1 MANITPI
8 ENPIIIFAIIILI
21 ILITPYYSRKIK
33 VPAIFGLI
41 ISGLIIGP
49 HGTGLIANNIGVKIL
64 SSVGLLYL
72 MFIAGLEIN
81 MVSFQQSRHKS
92 IAFGIIT
99 FLIPLTLGYFFLK
112 SLFGFPF
119 HSALLLASMFS
130 THTLL
135 SYPVASRLN
144 ITKRESVVISIGGT
158 IITDTAV
165 LLLLTV
171 IVASYQGKLDWFF
184 WTKLLFLLGAFVFIV
199 LWGVPRLSRW
209 FFKQVQAED
218 SAQYLFVLSVLLA
231 SSLLATVAGI
241 EPIVG
246 AFLSGLALN
255 KVIPHHSALM
265 NRVSFIGNTLF
276 IPFFLIGVGMLI
288 DLKVLFSGWDT
299 LIFAF
304 VIIIIALF
312 SKYMA
317 ATLTQYIYDFSKNER
332 NLIFGLSSSH
342 AAATIAVVLVG
353 YNLGILNDTVLNA
366 TILLILVTCSVS
378 SFITENAGR
387 KIALTEPLP
396 DIQRNGLDNTLVTVT
411 NPDSVLSMI
420 DFAIMARKDNSSI
433 IYTLTIVQDDEH
445 VERTLQFNKNLVNS
459 ITGNLAD
466 TDVDIRPITR
476 IDINMPTAISRTMKE
491 LQIKKLFIGWSGKS
505 NTANYFFGNIVDN
518 LLENCR
524 QMMIVSKFSKP
535 LDETRNIY
543 LFLPVHAEK
552 EQGFIHMMDMIKSL
566 SMSFAAKVS
575 VFVNSQS
582 QRLIKKVLQ
591 YDKFYNELRYT
602 TFEYYPNISSIAS
615 GIQDN
620 DLIISVSSRSYMISY
635 NRRLE
640 LLPKILSRHFAGQNY
655 AIIYPEQAKDTDLE

>member
-8 ENPIIIFAIIILI
+8 QNPIIIFAIIIVI
-21 ILITPYYSRKIK
+21 ILITPYYSKKIK

-49 HGTGLIANNIGVKIL
+49 HGTGLISNNMGVRIL

-81 MVSFQQSRHKS
+81 MMSFQQNRHKS
-92 IAFGIIT
+92 MMFGIIT

-112 SLFGFPF
+112 NLFGFPV

-144 ITKRESVVISIGGT
+144 ITKRESVVITIGGT

-184 WTKLLFLLGAFVFIV
+184 WTRLLFLLGLFVFVV

-218 SAQYLFVLSVLLA
+218 SAQYLFVLSILLA
-231 SSLLATVAGI
+231 SSLLAMIAGI

-265 NRVSFIGNTLF
+265 NRVTFIGNTLF

-288 DLKVLFSGWDT
+288 DLKVLFSGPDT
-299 LIFAF
+299 LLFAF
-304 VIIIIALF
+304 VIIIVALF
-312 SKYMA
+312 SKYLA
-317 ATLTQYIYDFSKNER
+317 ATLTQFIYDFSRNER

-353 YNLGILNDTVLNA
+353 YNMGILNETTLNA

-378 SFITENAGR
+378 SFITEDAGR
-387 KIALTEPLP
+387 KIALSEPLP
-396 DIQRNGLDNTLVTVT
+396 DIQRDGQDHILVTVT
-411 NPDSVLSMI
+411 NPETIRTMI

-433 IYTLTIVQDDEH
+433 VYPLTIVQDDEH
-445 VERTLQFNKNLVNS
+445 VERTLQFNKNLVSS
-459 ITGNLAD
+459 ITGNLAE
-466 TDVDIRPITR
+466 TDIDVRPITR
-476 IDINMPTAISRTMKE
+476 IDINIPTGISRTMKE
-491 LQIKKLFIGWSGKS
+491 LQVTKLFMGWSGKS

-524 QMMIVSKFSKP
+524 QMMIITKLSKP
-535 LDETRNIY
+535 LNETRSIY
-543 LFLPVHAEK
+543 LFLPRYAEK
-552 EQGFIHMMDMIKSL
+552 EKGFNHLMDMMK
-566 SMSFAAKVS
+566 SMSMALSAKIS
-575 VFVNSQS
+575 ICLDTQS
-582 QRLIKKVLQ
+582 QKRIKKVLS
-591 YDKFYNELRYT
+591 YDKFFHDLRYVL
-602 TFEYYPNISSIAS
+602 FDYYPNISSTAS
-615 GIQDN
+615 EILKN
-620 DLIISVSSRSYMISY
+620 DLIIAVSSRSYMVSY
-635 NRRLE
+635 NRRLD

-655 AIIYPEQAKDTDLE
+655 AIIYPEQAEDTDLE